1 MQRGA
6 RAQSAREQATAVD
19 WSHAGLSLLAQHI
32 TDQFH
37 RPLRQELARLEGM
50 MATAIAEH
58 GGACG
63 GMVSRLGCVFA
74 DFHVDTVSHIDSEER
89 VLFPAIVSLDRGEP
103 PLSGSW
109 RWLVGS
115 LGMAELEH
123 ADALAALAEMRRL
136 GRIYASPADVCP
148 ALQELL
154 RGLDALEGD
163 MRLYLQLENHFLFPR
178 VSALAR
184 A

>member
-1 MQRGA
+1 MQRGT
-6 RAQSAREQATAVD
+6 RAQPPGEQATAVD
-19 WSHAGLSLLAQHI
+19 WSHAALSVLVQHI

-37 RPLRQELARLEGM
+37 RPLRLELARLGGM
-50 MATAIAEH
+50 MASAISEH
-58 GGACG
+58 GGAFG

-123 ADALAALAEMRRL
+123 ADAVAALAEMRRL
-136 GRIYASPADVCP
+136 INTFEPPADACP
-148 ALQELL
+148 ALRGLL
-154 RGLDALEGD
+154 RGLEALEGD
-163 MRLYLQLENHFLFPR
+163 MRLHLQLESHFLFPR